1 MKIGNLAHEI
11 ILKFLDSNSRPLNN
25 NALSTEPA
33 YDNKGPYLY
42 LIFFVIVTVIVT
54 VIVPYAMFIL
64 LL

>member
-33 YDNKGPYLY
+33 YDNKNAPLEM
-42 LIFFVIVTVIVT
+42 I
-54 VIVPYAMFIL
+54 
-64 LL
+64 